1 MRTVHKEKF
10 IETMLTIYGMQKTEK
25 QRREL
30 LFRIF
35 DVKSIGRI
43 MRTDMKIVLYHMIM
57 LTDYSHSSESNL
69 ESALR
74 TKSIMSSYFD
84 YV

>member
-1 MRTVHKEKF
+1 MRAVQKEKF

-35 DVKSIGRI
+35 DVKCTGKIL
-43 MRTDMKIVLYHMIM
+43 RTDMKIVLYHMIM

-69 ESALR
+69 ESALP
-74 TKSIMSSYFD
+74 TKSIMSSYFE